1 MAFSGAIAGILNNI
15 NRVGTEFADSTQKLS
30 SGKKVSFFGDD
41 LYVSIIASRQETH
54 LAELAGVNNALTGAI
69 GITEGALQPIGQMR
83 EILLEA
89 RNDLL
94 LAKVE
99 PEADRADNTARA
111 TALINSLDSILASV
125 PDDSRKLIDDTSAD
139 FPASGTLEIVVGE
152 DSAAGTLSRL
162 TITATSI
169 NVNDL
174 GLTGLPASDTDAD
187 VNAAIAAIDTALTT
201 LQTVEAQLGSE
212 LSILKGTQALKVDEE
227 LVVSESLNEL
237 TAVDLEE
244 ESARLNALELQQTL
258 ANFALRELLSIER
271 NQVAVLLGG

>member
-99 PEADRADNTARA
+99 PQVDRADNTARA
-111 TALINSLDSILASV
+111 TALINTLDSILASV
-125 PDDSRKLIDDTSAD
+125 PDDSRKLIDDGSAD
-139 FPASGTLEIVVGE
+139 FPASGTLEIVVGG
-152 DSAAGTLSRL
+152 DSAAATLSRL

-174 GLTGLPASDTDAD
+174 GLAGLPASDTDAD
-187 VNAAIAAIDTALTT
+187 INAAIAAIDTALTT

-212 LSILKGTQALKVDEE
+212 LSILKGTQALKVDEQ
-227 LVVSESLNEL
+227 LVVSESLTEL
-237 TAVDLEE
+237 TAVDIEE
-244 ESARLNALELQQTL
+244 ESARLNALQLQQTL